1 MPLFYRYFYRYF
13 YRCCK
18 ALLPLLVLVCFTGF
32 AQQDSLKML
41 VQTNGTEK
49 LDKLEHWFNK
59 RMFFYKPDRKI
70 KSLHELEQIA
80 LKKNDKITLAHI
92 IFYRGLYVMAMDAK
106 EDKKGIELMDKAIGM
121 AEKNGQRLQAGYF
134 KHSLGFY
141 YFTSVKK
148 PVEALQNMLQAHYVF
163 EEVGYGNVFDGPG
176 ILDRLGYVYYHLNN
190 FNESV
195 KYFKLSIKHQIG
207 NTRRQI
213 GALNSIGLCY
223 RELGEPDS
231 TRKYFKQ
238 SRHEALLAKDTA
250 WIGLNSG
257 NIARQYISEKSYSLA
272 QQFMEEYYRC
282 ALAVDDTELVVEAL
296 TGLGELSLHS
306 GKAALALQQL
316 QEAEKL
322 LEKEFRSRDMPVQ
335 NYVRKQYLFSVFART
350 WEALGNTSR
359 SLDYLKASNTIKD
372 SIERRARQSKNT
384 SILQMFEA
392 EQHNNRLKLLREEKQ
407 AAEMM
412 QRLYIFIGA
421 LLAIVIGLLYS
432 RQLRERKIQKQ
443 KQSLLLLE
451 KEMAEREL
459 KSSREQLEEYVRNL
473 RQKAEIL
480 EKTELEM
487 DAMRQ
492 QNNIAVE
499 DEHSVLHKLRFATIL
514 TEEDWTKFKIL
525 FEKVHAGFFAKLKT
539 TYPGLTPAETRLCS
553 LIKLGFNSHE
563 MAAMTGI
570 NSMSIKKNR
579 QRLRKK
585 INLSK
590 EEKLEELFLS
600 F

>member
-1 MPLFYRYFYRYF
+1 MPLFYSYF

-18 ALLPLLVLVCFTGF
+18 ALLPLLALVCISSF
-32 AQQDSLKML
+32 AQQNTLKNL
-41 VQTNGTEK
+41 VRTNGTEK
-49 LDKLEHWFNK
+49 LTLLEQWSNK
-59 RMFFYKPDRKI
+59 DLFFSKPNPKI
-70 KSLHELEQIA
+70 KLLHELEELA
-80 LKKNDKITLAHI
+80 LEKNDKITLAHI
-92 IFYRGLYVMAMDAK
+92 AFYRGLYVMAMDAK
-106 EDKKGIELMDKAIGM
+106 QDKKGVELMDKAIAM
-121 AEKNGQRLQAGYF
+121 AEKNGQHLQVGYF
-134 KHSLGFY
+134 KHSLGYY
-141 YFTSVKK
+141 YFTSAKK
-148 PVEALQNMLQAHYVF
+148 PVEALQHLLEAHYIF
-163 EEVGYGNVFDGPG
+163 DEIGYGNVYDASG
-176 ILDRLGYVYYHLNN
+176 ILDRLGYVYYHLSN
-190 FNESV
+190 FNEAV
-195 KYFKLSIKHQIG
+195 KYFKLSLKQQTG
-207 NTRRQI
+207 NLRRQV
-213 GALNSIGLCY
+213 GVLNSIGLCY
-223 RELGEPDS
+223 RELEEPDS

-238 SRHEALLAKDTA
+238 SRHQAVVAKDTA

-257 NIARQYISEKSYSLA
+257 NIARQYLGEKSYSLA

-296 TGLGELSLHS
+296 TGLGDISLHS
-306 GKAALALQQL
+306 GKVEQALRQL
-316 QEAEKL
+316 QEAEEL
-322 LEKEFRSRDMPVQ
+322 LEKEFRSRDMTFQ
-335 NYVRKQYLFSVFART
+335 NYVRKQYLFSVYARA
-350 WEALGNTSR
+350 WDARGNASR
-359 SLDYLKASNTIKD
+359 SLDYLKASNTIRD
-372 SIERRARQSKNT
+372 SIERRARLSKNT

-392 EQHNNRLKLLREEKQ
+392 EQQNNRLKLLREEKQ

-487 DAMRQ
+487 DSLRQ
-492 QNNIAVE
+492 QNDIAVE

-570 NSMSIKKNR
+570 SAMSIKKNR

-585 INLSK
+585 INISK
-590 EEKLEELFLS
+590 EERLEDLFLD